1 MPADRQPL
9 STPSVLVGPVPD
21 AAGRTVLLV
30 EDDDEH
36 RFVYGRLLRAGGY
49 TVAEAKTGP
58 GGLEEAVRLHPS
70 AIVVDIGLPGFDG
83 WELTRR
89 LKSSGDT
96 RDIPVI
102 AVTVHSFPGDRE
114 TSAASGCAVHLDK
127 PARPSE
133 VLDAVDRLL
142 GVARESRGARESRE
156 AEPRR
161 ER

>member
-1 MPADRQPL
+1 MPADRPPA
-9 STPSVLVGPVPD
+9 STSGLQVGPAPD

-30 EDDDEH
+30 EDDEEH
-36 RFVYGRLLRAGGY
+36 RFVYSRMLRAGGY

-58 GGLEEAVRLHPS
+58 GGLEEAVRLRPA

-89 LKSSGDT
+89 LKRSEDT
-96 RDIPVI
+96 REIPVI

-114 TSAASGCAVHLDK
+114 TSAASGCAVHLEK

-133 VLDAVDRLL
+133 VLEAVDRLL
-142 GVARESRGARESRE
+142 GVAREAR
-156 AEPRR
+156 AP
-161 ER
+161 

>member
-1 MPADRQPL
+1 M
-9 STPSVLVGPVPD
+9 
-21 AAGRTVLLV
+21 LLV
-30 EDDDEH
+30 EDDEEH
-36 RFVYGRLLRAGGY
+36 RFVYGRMLRAGGY

-58 GGLEEAVRLHPS
+58 GGLEEAVRLRPA

-89 LKSSGDT
+89 LKSSRDT

-102 AVTVHSFPGDRE
+102 AVTVHTFPGDRE
-114 TSAASGCAVHLDK
+114 TSVASGCAVHLDK

-142 GVARESRGARESRE
+142 GVARAPRDSHE
-156 AEPRR
+156 A
-161 ER
+161 